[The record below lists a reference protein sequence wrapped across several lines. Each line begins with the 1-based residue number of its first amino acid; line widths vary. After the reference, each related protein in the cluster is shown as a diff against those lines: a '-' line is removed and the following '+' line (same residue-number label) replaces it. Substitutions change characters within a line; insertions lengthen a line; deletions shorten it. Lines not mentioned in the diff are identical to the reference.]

1 MPFDNIMPIRL
12 EKKEANIFEKIPKVQ
27 LFKHDIG
34 GHVSRGLI
42 SPKLYIDWS
51 PPSDFQ
57 LIPVDKGGNIICN
70 IDASTFASRADFF
83 RALRMDRNWANVAI
97 RCCETGSFMSCR
109 RSTYIPSAGWNCL
122 TEYRTSIG
130 EFEQFELQFHPTSGA
145 FAFKTHNNCYLDA
158 NRTFSTLV
166 CRPAPQN
173 EKGWRGTSETRKTI
187 ASDRSWLISPKL
199 KTSSSQERILFIG
212 AYDETSI
219 LWNQEMELYAEGE
232 LLLDNARSCLL
243 SDDYLNLLRKWMQN
257 FAPKH
262 FPHGGW
268 THWKK
273 NDKFHHYLRLK
284 DEEQEDDPFRS
295 FVIITTKNFSRSLCL
310 ECMNELM
317 EIHLKYSK
325 AATIKY
331 LEKYNMR
338 RDEAIRSE
346 LHHLMWTYDQFNEEA
361 PLNKVLNEA
370 LKGIEK
376 NIEKLNDNIATTE
389 DILAAAAEL
398 EEQCKLFRKRT
409 KSLRKMATMSW
420 KDDWLKRSFIMVG
433 GGIGMTA
440 GALFGL
446 LIGEPLTSVYIGTQ
460 LAEIFVGAFTG
471 LLGGLGL
478 SVPYYVCRK
487 IWSTFQ
493 PPPII
498 KDMDETEYD
507 YAVLFN

>member
-1 MPFDNIMPIRL
+1 MMPTRL
-12 EKKEANIFEKIPKVQ
+12 EKKEAKIFEKIPKVQ
-27 LFKHDIG
+27 LFKQDIG

-57 LIPVDKGGNIICN
+57 LIPVDKEGNIICK
-70 IDASTFASRADFF
+70 IDVSSFASRADYF

-109 RSTYIPSAGWNCL
+109 RSTYIPSAGWTCL
-122 TEYRTSIG
+122 TEYRTSVG
-130 EFEQFELQFHPTSGA
+130 EFEQFKLQFHPTSGA
-145 FAFKTHNNCYLDA
+145 FTFKTHNNCYLDA

-166 CRPAPQN
+166 CRPAPTN
-173 EKGWRGTSETRKTI
+173 EKGWLETSETNKTI

-219 LWNQEMELYAEGE
+219 LWNREMELYAEGE
-232 LLLDNARSCLL
+232 LLVDNAKSCLL
-243 SDDYLNLLRKWMQN
+243 SNDYLNLLRKWMQE

-262 FPHGGW
+262 FPRGGW
-268 THWKK
+268 THWTK
-273 NDKFHHYLRLK
+273 NDKFHHYLRLQAN
-284 DEEQEDDPFRS
+284 EEQEEVSFQS
-295 FVIITTKNFSRSLCL
+295 FVSIITTKNFSRSLCL

-325 AATIKY
+325 EATNKY
-331 LEKYNMR
+331 LEKYKMR

-370 LKGIEK
+370 LQGIEK
-376 NIEKLNDNIATTE
+376 NMEKLNENIATAE
-389 DILAAAAEL
+389 DILVAAAEL

-409 KSLRKMATMSW
+409 KSLRKMTTMSW
-420 KDDWLKRSFIMVG
+420 KDDWLDKSLIMVG

-446 LIGEPLTSVYIGTQ
+446 LIG
-460 LAEIFVGAFTG
+460 

-478 SVPYYVCRK
+478 TVPYYVCRK
-487 IWSTFQ
+487 ILTMYQ
-493 PPPII
+493 PPPIRE
-498 KDMDETEYD
+498 DMDESELD